1 MRLKDYFYKRE
12 LCICMKNYID
22 IPIFTTLKDII
33 NKEYTLSARQY
44 KSLQIK
50 NKNLYPLTFFLDRKL
65 QKKDLGSEVG
75 GESYVD
81 KSPFLFIKTRALQR
95 ESYLLDMTD
104 ESVKYVMPQ
113 KFINM
118 NLKAGDLLI
127 SKDSN
132 VGEIVI
138 LEKDYPHAMLCG
150 GIYKLPIIKYKYYLL
165 AFIKSDLFRQQIE
178 FVVPR
183 GATIKHGKTKFLDCL
198 IPLPNKNQ
206 ESVILYIELLV
217 QAIINKE
224 VEIRKK
230 YKQILLKIHRE
241 LEDNQKDKVFVF
253 DFPTIQ
259 NIQKTGRLDSSLY
272 TEKFKR
278 NEFLIK
284 NYKLGT
290 LSLKELGFVIN
301 RGQNLQVSCIGN
313 SIYSDKK
320 IKGFYKLI
328 RPTNIS
334 KYGTV
339 SKYEYLGNK
348 NNLFCLKIGD
358 IVFGA
363 EATFRSLAIL
373 GIDDKIITNI
383 HGVVLSQKD
392 TNIVEAI
399 FVKLML
405 DYYLINGLT
414 KAYAVG
420 GNGGSLAI
428 IYLESIVRFP
438 NFPKTIKKEITSLY
452 FNKIDY
458 KPYNLNMEDFIE
470 YDQNFNEKAGIY
482 DLDLALKYLQ
492 EKLTIAIESI
502 VNDEDVEINF

>member
-1 MRLKDYFYKRE
+1 
-12 LCICMKNYID
+12 MKNYID
-22 IPIFTTLKDII
+22 IPIFTTLRDII
-33 NKEYTLSARQY
+33 DKGYTLSARQY

-50 NKNLYPLTFFLDRKL
+50 NKNLYPLTYFLDREL
-65 QKKDLGSEVG
+65 QRNDLGSEVG
-75 GESYVD
+75 GESYID
-81 KSPFLFIKTRALQR
+81 KSDFLFIKTKALQR

-104 ESVKYVMPQ
+104 ESVKYMIPQ

-150 GIYKLPIIKYKYYLL
+150 GIYKLPITKYKYYLL

-198 IPLPNKNQ
+198 IPLPNNNKK
-206 ESVILYIELLV
+206 SVISYVELLM
-217 QAIINKE
+217 QAIIKKE
-224 VEIRKK
+224 IEIRNK
-230 YKQILLKIHRE
+230 YEQILLKIHSE
-241 LEDNQKDKVFVF
+241 LKENQNEEVFIF

-259 NIQKTGRLDSSLY
+259 DIQKTGRLDSSLY
-272 TEKFKR
+272 TEEFKR

-284 NYKLGT
+284 NYKFGV
-290 LSLKELGFVIN
+290 LSLEELGFIIN

-320 IKGFYKLI
+320 IEGFYKLI

-339 SKYEYLGNK
+339 LKYEYLGNK
-348 NNLFCLKIGD
+348 NKLLCLKTGD
-358 IVFGA
+358 IIFGA
-363 EATFRSLAIL
+363 EATFRSLAIMNVN
-373 GIDDKIITNI
+373 DKVITNI
-383 HGVVLSQKD
+383 HGVVLTQKNA
-392 TNIVEAI
+392 NITEAI

-405 DYYLINGLT
+405 DYYLNSGLT

-438 NFPKTIKKEITSLY
+438 NFPETIKKEITSLY
-452 FNKIDY
+452 FNGSVY
-458 KPYNLNMEDFIE
+458 EPYNLNVEDFVE
-470 YDQNFNEKAGIY
+470 YDQNFNKEAGIY

-492 EKLTIAIESI
+492 KKLKIAIESI
-502 VNDEDVEINF
+502 VNDEYVKINF